1 MIPYIAGARRIEKA
15 LVRRVRLSEDETESR
30 VFGKRSGAVPR
41 APLFEVPRSGRE
53 LFGMHRNE
61 GTAKLSPPHKI
72 NLEAKT
78 FVWEQY
84 FYPWL
89 ENFDSKVSPR
99 YAAEDLIASLNR

>member
-72 NLEAKT
+72 NLDAKT
-78 FVWEQY
+78 LVLGTILLPLARKLRFKSI
-84 FYPWL
+84 P
-89 ENFDSKVSPR
+89 SIRSR
-99 YAAEDLIASLNR
+99 RLNCKS